1 MIDMIEIFLAGI
13 GFGLLVTAFAL
24 AVGLS
29 VYEIVSSLYEAWG
42 DKTRARSI
50 RIGALGNLSVD
61 CVIYN
66 DKDHRDDKS
75 LRTSI
80 RLIAKS

>member
-1 MIDMIEIFLAGI
+1 MIDMLEIFLTGI
-13 GFGLLVTAFAL
+13 GFGLLVIAFAL
-24 AVGLS
+24 AVGLF
-29 VYEIVSSLYEAWG
+29 VYEIVASLYETWG
-42 DKTRARSI
+42 NKTRARSI

-75 LRTSI
+75 ILTSI
-80 RLIAKS
+80 RLIAK